1 MAYTVLQYGEKMQNI
16 KKCNLQC
23 VHTQAHQNVPKQTR
37 PRVSNSH
44 NIFKWQWSSSISHS
58 HK

>member
-44 NIFKWQWSSSISHS
+44 NIFK
-58 HK
+58 